1 MVDGRRL
8 MKRFVLLVVIAALAA
23 VGILYGLR
31 RAERTPHAT
40 VTALL
45 PRGTILLGH
54 VPDFNRTRS
63 EWHQSDLYKL
73 YHEPAVQDFLSK
85 PLSKVA
91 QPDTAANTVNEIAQ
105 LDPKDAFLAVTSIED
120 NNPHVA
126 GGFHFRGSQSE
137 AEKIIGK
144 WRSRIVRNASVT
156 ESVQYEQHKIDIVG
170 AAPNQVATVYD
181 GQWFFASNDLS
192 ELKAVL
198 DRADGRSL
206 ATPSVAA
213 ATGKDRQST
222 LEADDAFRGA
232 MKHMPAS
239 YALCFY
245 LQPKTLSEKLVS
257 LRNAMG
263 FAGDKNTVVDQIH
276 IICAATRFD
285 KGKIRDVLFV
295 GMPKTQSEQKLTRSS
310 LELGTS
316 ETFLYLATLLNPD
329 RLAGINQG
337 GLPLGS
343 WLQKVFDTAARA
355 GVTVDDWKAA
365 FDLELGSLADWPQSA
380 RWPSIITTLRV
391 KDPTRANKVVNALTH
406 AIDEDVP
413 WAKTEKN
420 GVLYFYMQSPASL
433 FAITPTIALSK
444 QVMIVGLDSVSVETA
459 MSRSTKPSSGLANS
473 AAYKSAAHAVPAP
486 SDAFVYIDTALLY
499 SRLDA
504 ALRPMLLMSAA
515 FMPAISDYVDVGKL
529 PPPETVTKHL
539 SPIVSSQ
546 RYGGNGYVTEST
558 GPVTLEIGLG
568 LPAVAWAVSREHNH

>member
-1 MVDGRRL
+1 
-8 MKRFVLLVVIAALAA
+8 MKRLALLVVIAALAA

-45 PRGTILLGH
+45 PRGTIALGH
-54 VPDFNRTRS
+54 FPDFSRTRD

-73 YHEPAVQDFLSK
+73 YQEPAVQAFLNK
-85 PLSKVA
+85 PLSRVPQRDA
-91 QPDTAANTVNEIAQ
+91 TSETLSDVER
-105 LDPKDAFLAVTSIED
+105 LDLKDAFVAVTSIE
-120 NNPHVA
+120 NNDPHLA
-126 GGFHFRGSQSE
+126 GGFRFRGSPSK
-137 AEKIIGK
+137 AEEIIGK
-144 WRSRIVRNASVT
+144 WRSNIVRDTSVH
-156 ESVQYEQHKIDIVG
+156 ENLDYQQHKIDIVG
-170 AAPNQVATVYD
+170 AAPNQIATVYN
-181 GQWFFASNDLS
+181 GQWFFASNDLA

-198 DRADGRSL
+198 DRADGR
-206 ATPSVAA
+206 APTTAGPSGG
-213 ATGKDRQST
+213 GKDQQST
-222 LEADDAFRGA
+222 LERDDAFRAA

-239 YALCFY
+239 YALLFY
-245 LQPKTLSEKLVS
+245 LQPKALSEKLTS
-257 LRNAMG
+257 LRNAIG
-263 FAGDKNTVVDQIH
+263 VAGDKNTAVDQIH
-276 IICAATRFD
+276 SICAATRFD

-310 LELGTS
+310 LALGTS

-329 RLAGINQG
+329 RLAGIDQG

-365 FDLELGSLADWPQSA
+365 FDLELGSLAEWPQSG
-380 RWPSIITTLRV
+380 RWPSIVTALRV
-391 KDPTRANKVVNALTH
+391 KDPVRANKIVNALSH
-406 AIDEDVP
+406 AIDEDAP
-413 WAKTEKN
+413 WTKTEKS

-459 MSRSTKPSSGLANS
+459 MSRSTKPSTGLADS

-486 SDAFVYIDTALLY
+486 ADAFVYIDTALLY

-529 PPPETVTKHL
+529 PPPEIVTKHL

-546 RYGGNGYVTEST
+546 RYDGDGYVTEST

-568 LPAVAWAVSREHNH
+568 LPAVAWAISRQHGE